1 MQTKAL
7 KREVSGLILDHI
19 EDDGAEAQ
27 QHRKTATG
35 AQMWPRELSAFCE
48 GDSGSA
54 KTSRDKTIAKV

>member
-1 MQTKAL
+1 MPCPSNQEDNGSHDIAVQTKAL

-35 AQMWPRELSAFCE
+35 AQM
-48 GDSGSA
+48 
-54 KTSRDKTIAKV
+54 